1 MASTVEGVDDPSGN
15 QRGVAGEGE
24 PVSSRE
30 RSDDPTNVLI

>member
-30 RSDDPTNVLI
+30 RSYDPTDLLI